1 MMDIIILVVDDE
13 EYICD
18 LVSKS
23 LSRFGYLV
31 DTADNYDS
39 AVERLANTS
48 YDIVITDK
56 NMPGTNGE
64 SENGIRLLKYVKRH
78 FPSTEVII
86 MTGYASIETAIEAM
100 KSGAFDYITKP
111 FMLDD
116 LKEKV
121 TRIIEYRS
129 FINSKLNLNIYKN
142 IHTELLGLVENQDH
156 LSNGELHPLLKNLGR
171 RIDHLFGSQKEFESI
186 IQLQKETLE
195 NVQTYAEELRDL
207 VPETDPAFDLIQ
219 KILKESAKRIT

>member
-1 MMDIIILVVDDE
+1 MDIIILVVDDE
-13 EYICD
+13 EYIRD
-18 LVSKS
+18 LVSKA
-23 LSRFGYLV
+23 LSKFGYII
-31 DTADNYDS
+31 DTADDYNS

-56 NMPGTNGE
+56 NMPGANEGAET
-64 SENGIRLLKYVKRH
+64 GIQLLRYVKKH

-116 LKEKV
+116 LREKV

-129 FINSKLNLNIYKN
+129 FINSKLNMSIYKN
-142 IHTELLGLVENQDH
+142 IHTELLGLVENQDN
-156 LSNGELHPLLKNLGR
+156 LSNGELQPLLKNLGR

-195 NVQTYAEELRDL
+195 NIQTYAEELIDM
-207 VPETDPAFDLIQ
+207 VSESDPAFDVVQ

>member
-1 MMDIIILVVDDE
+1 MDIIILVVDDE
-13 EYICD
+13 EYIRD

-23 LSRFGYLV
+23 LSKFGYLV

-56 NMPGTNGE
+56 NMPGTNGGAD
-64 SENGIRLLKYVKRH
+64 NGIRLLKYVKKH

-121 TRIIEYRS
+121 TRVIEYRS
-129 FINSKLNLNIYKN
+129 FINSKLNMNIYKN

-195 NVQTYAEELRDL
+195 NIQTYAEELRDM
-207 VPETDPAFDLIQ
+207 VSETDPAFDLIQ

>member
-1 MMDIIILVVDDE
+1 MDIIILVVDDE